1 MFLECLDGTSL
12 DRLSKG
18 SHKKVLIQCDWEG
31 CEETWE
37 AEYRRW
43 HGKEKHFCA
52 RHRQIGKKH
61 TFETRLKLSL
71 MNLGKN
77 NPAYKHG
84 KWSSTGAGRKNIY
97 YDLWR
102 EIIRERAKGICQ
114 VCREKPGIE
123 THHSET
129 AYIDI
134 VKQVRSQLTEEELK
148 QIDEGIIGLSIGLH
162 HIIHD
167 VPGIWVCKECHLKLS
182 SKKVNSKDKKKAA

>member
-1 MFLECLDGTSL
+1 MVVYRS
-12 DRLSKG
+12 R
-18 SHKKVLIQCDWEG
+18 KKEHIL
-31 CEETWE
+31 
-37 AEYRRW
+37 RP
-43 HGKEKHFCA
+43 
-52 RHRQIGKKH
+52 
-61 TFETRLKLSL
+61 L
-71 MNLGKN
+71 
-77 NPAYKHG
+77 
-84 KWSSTGAGRKNIY
+84 AGNY
-97 YDLWR
+97 T
-102 EIIRERAKGICQ
+102 RERAKGICQ

-167 VPGIWVCKECHLKLS
+167 VPGIWVCKECHLELS